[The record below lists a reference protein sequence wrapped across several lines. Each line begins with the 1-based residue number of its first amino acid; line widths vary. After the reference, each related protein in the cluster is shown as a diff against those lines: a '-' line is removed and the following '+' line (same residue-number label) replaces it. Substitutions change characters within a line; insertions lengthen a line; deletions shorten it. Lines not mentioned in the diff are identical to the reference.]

1 MSDEFKKILE
11 FFSMDPEEKASHLND
26 VFDDSIAFFEKFKY
40 IIEKGTPEQKRKMI
54 EHAAALQNK
63 LESETSRICETTGL
77 TEAELESFSTDP
89 DNFSEDQ
96 WSSIQ
101 SAKTKIE
108 EQARDIASLINLKKS
123 KSKEHKPLPYKKEK
137 GPKAKRAGW
146 VRS

>member
-1 MSDEFKKILE
+1 MSDEFKKIME

-40 IIEKGTPEQKRKMI
+40 IIEKGTPEQKKEMI

-63 LESETSRICETTGL
+63 LQSETSRICETTGL
-77 TEAELESFSTDP
+77 TEEELEAFSTDP
-89 DNFSEDQ
+89 NNFSEDQ

-101 SAKTKIE
+101 NAKTEIE
-108 EQARDIASLINLKKS
+108 QQATDIASLINLKKPES
-123 KSKEHKPLPYKKEK
+123 KDHKPPPPKKGK
-137 GPKAKRAGW
+137 GPKTKRTGW